1 MLFRSTNLPYRGGS
15 DASLAVVRGEADLAI
30 MDFSS
35 LAPHVAAG
43 RMRLLAVTSAQRAPT
58 QPTVPTTREAG
69 LDYTAGGIFSVFTVG
84 GTPADI
90 VRRLNTEITRI
101 IDMPSTASRFA
112 ALGITTSTKT
122 VDEMMR
128 WHLAELAKWKDV
140 VVRAKIPLE
149 N

>member
-35 LAPHVAAG
+35 LATHVAAG

-69 LDYTAGGIFSVFTVG
+69 LDYSAGGVFSVFTVG

-101 IDMPSTASRFA
+101 VEMPEVRQRWAVLGAEPIPTTPEQFDRFIA
-112 ALGITTSTKT
+112 AQVATLTKLARGAGIK
-122 VDEMMR
+122 
-128 WHLAELAKWKDV
+128 AE
-140 VVRAKIPLE
+140 
-149 N
+149 